1 MRKRMRILVGEKGGV
16 TESHSDHCWNCREF
30 SCCWFQKEGLGAG
43 RNKFNPINIFMSW
56 TLLCIG
62 DTEMDKVVQ

>member
-43 RNKFNPINIFMSW
+43 RNKFNPTNIFMSW
-56 TLLCIG
+56 TLLCVG